1 MGDKIHW
8 PFLSTFVPSWR
19 WVSPLAWV
27 QFPEK
32 KAGIPRSFATMTR
45 LSPRNGSKD
54 KGWTATLK
62 QQRHCCPWLE
72 ISCTTEARD
81 YSSPTARQWREVE
94 ISDGTDLELLLPM
107 KGKEGQ
113 RKTGVPHPIVQ
124 EGFMVWGKKDA
135 PCHQAAVHFC
145 LQQKHTVSTQ
155 LISSPLSQCNLHGWG
170 PFLLVYSP
178 RHILTYHTESWI
190 Y

>member
-1 MGDKIHW
+1 MGDKISW

-32 KAGIPRSFATMTR
+32 KAGIPHSFATMTR

-72 ISCTTEARD
+72 ISCTTEAGD
-81 YSSPTARQWREVE
+81 YSSPRARQWREVE

-124 EGFMVWGKKDA
+124 EGLHGLRKERCSLPSGSSTFLLTA
-135 PCHQAAVHFC
+135 ETHSF
-145 LQQKHTVSTQ
+145 HTVNQLPLKSTQ
-155 LISSPLSQCNLHGWG
+155 SPWLRPISPCIF
-170 PFLLVYSP
+170 P
-178 RHILTYHTESWI
+178 
-190 Y
+190 